1 MKGVKES
8 GKGSGGNRKE
18 RILGRR
24 KKGVRRKENS
34 RMKVGKR
41 GGGGWFGLV
50 SALCMQLSENAKD
63 FRYLVCE

>member
-41 GGGGWFGLV
+41 GGGVVWISFCSLHATFRKCKGLQV
-50 SALCMQLSENAKD
+50 SGM
-63 FRYLVCE
+63 

>member
-1 MKGVKES
+1 MKGVKER
-8 GKGSGGNRKE
+8 GKGSGGKRKE

-24 KKGVRRKENS
+24 KKEVGRKENS

-41 GGGGWFGLV
+41 GGWFGLV

>member
-8 GKGSGGNRKE
+8 GKGSGGKRKE

-24 KKGVRRKENS
+24 KKGVGRKENS
-34 RMKVGKR
+34 RVKVGKR
-41 GGGGWFGLV
+41 GGGWFGLV